1 MFSLSSRVFASAA
14 VTAPRAAS
22 RSIAF
27 TRTYASSS
35 SLPPKSAPASSPN
48 VSSTPS
54 TEEALAQ
61 NSTTSASELE
71 PISAETKAQLNSN
84 ASQDGKEDDLMAESR
99 PTVED
104 VKKEHTPIDTVK
116 AAPNLAKKT
125 GQA

>member
-1 MFSLSSRVFASAA
+1 MFSLSSRAFASAA
-14 VTAPRAAS
+14 ATAPRAAS

-27 TRTYASSS
+27 TRTYASS

-84 ASQDGKEDDLMAESR
+84 ASKDGKEDDLMAESR